1 LDGRRAGGKRQ
12 RLVGRRHPP
21 GELAVGR
28 PASPRRT
35 AMAEQHGPPWT
46 SRGGATSIHWWP

>member
-35 AMAEQHGPPWT
+35 AMAEQHAPPWT